1 VIALSG
7 PAATPRLAHRG
18 RLEMAD
24 PDRPGSTQP
33 YHAAADLPLPRARAF
48 LESHARAARALARRS
63 LEALRAVLAREGC
76 DPRAAGLLV
85 GVARP
90 RPPLESIL
98 RSHALIHAA
107 EGDHFRGALAA
118 AAEALGLAVLAIPER
133 ELGSEA
139 TARLGLAPPAILAH
153 LGVLGRAL
161 GPPWTQDQKQASL
174 AAWIALAT

>member
-1 VIALSG
+1 LRAHSGWAAVIALSG
-7 PAATPRLAHRG
+7 TAETPRVAHRG

-33 YHAAADLPLPRARAF
+33 YHAAADLPLRRARAF
-48 LESHARAARALARRS
+48 LESHGRSARALARRS
-63 LEALRAVLAREGC
+63 LEALRAVLARDGF
-76 DPRAAGLLV
+76 DLRAAGLLV
-85 GVARP
+85 GARRARP
-90 RPPLESIL
+90 SLESIL

-118 AAEALGLAVLAIPER
+118 AAEALGIAVIAIPEE

-139 TARLGLAPPAILAH
+139 TH
-153 LGVLGRAL
+153 LGGLGRAL
-161 GPPWTQDQKQASL
+161 GPPWTRDQKQATL